1 MKAKK
6 ILIVYNPSF
15 EGITTREAMLS
26 KVVSDLVNE
35 GRKVSKM
42 NKSNYNSYTNVVF
55 EDGTKVQMLPIGK
68 YAIGMRVTHLFID
81 KSIYEIEN
89 AKQFVNEALISCVVP
104 QGIYENFD
112 ADSTMKSRIA
122 TFEMD
127 GELKIKHFSG
137 E

>member
-6 ILIVYNPSF
+6 ILIIYNPSF
-15 EGITTREAMLS
+15 EGIATREAMLS
-26 KVVSDLVNE
+26 KVINDLKSE
-35 GRKVSKM
+35 GRIVSRM

-68 YAIGMRVTHLFID
+68 YAIGMRVTHLLID
-81 KSIYEIEN
+81 KSVYELDGG
-89 AKQFVNEALISCVVP
+89 KKFVNESLISCVVP
-104 QGIYENFD
+104 QGNYENWD
-112 ADSTMKSRIA
+112 ANSTMKSRIA

-127 GELKIKHFSG
+127 GELKIKYFG